1 MKDGECVGIIQI
13 MDENLANKIA
23 AGEVVERVSSVV
35 KELVENSI
43 DAKADNIRIELTN
56 AGMKEIKV
64 IDNGIGMS
72 ADDALVSFERHA
84 TSKVKNETDLTYIH
98 TLGFRGEALA
108 SIQSVSDVDL
118 YTNNTEEQTHIHI
131 KGGKCL
137 ENSKYECNKGTII
150 SVKNLFYNT
159 PARLNFLKS
168 YNSELANVTYFIERL
183 ALSHTNIRFNLKC
196 DNKEIINTSGSSNLL
211 KTIHELFGYQ
221 ISSNVKEIKNKNND
235 YEIYG
240 YIGDINISK
249 SNKNGII
256 TIVNGRVVS
265 NNYLNKVIKDSYHTF
280 LADTKYPYVFL
291 NIITDSTLIDVN
303 IHPTKQDIRFSNMDS
318 LEDLVFTTIRDR
330 FNNNNNSLEYVGSKI
345 NTDNSYVDKKN
356 FYNNF
361 DISSIKLDNYIE
373 ENNNKNEYKQTEL
386 SFDINEEVN
395 VYNEEENIN
404 LISPVGLVL
413 GTYLVAQNKDI
424 MYLIDIHAANERINY
439 ELYFKRLKD
448 KNLSITPLLLPITI
462 EMSAS
467 NAIIIKQNKELI
479 NSIGINFEEFG
490 INTFRVLSHPTWFKT
505 GFEEES
511 VRKVFDLIIEL
522 GSKFDINKFAERL
535 SINLACKMS
544 VKANTNITSSEQEI
558 LIQRLFKCEFPFTCP
573 HGRPTIIKYP
583 KYELEKLFK
592 RVD

>member
-1 MKDGECVGIIQI
+1 MGIIKI
-13 MDENLANKIA
+13 MDETLANKIA

-43 DAKADNIRIELTN
+43 DAKADNIKVELTN

-72 ADDALVSFERHA
+72 KEDALISFERHA
-84 TSKVKNETDLTYIH
+84 TSKVKNETDLNYIH

-118 YTNNTEEQTHIHI
+118 YTNNIKEGTHIHI
-131 KGGKCL
+131 KGGKLL
-137 ENSKYECNKGTII
+137 EDSVYECNKGTTI

-168 YNSELANVTYFIERL
+168 YNSELANVTYFLERL

-196 DNKEIINTSGSSNLL
+196 DGKEIINTSGSSDLH

-221 ISSNVKEIKNKNND
+221 ISSNLKEIKNKNNE

-265 NNYLNKVIKDSYHTF
+265 NNYLNKVIKDSYHTY
-280 LADTKYPYVFL
+280 LAETKYPYVFL
-291 NIITDSTLIDVN
+291 NIYTDATLIDVN

-318 LEDLVFTTIRDR
+318 LEDLVFSTIRDA
-330 FNNNNNSLEYVGSKI
+330 FNNDNTKQVDYVGSKI
-345 NTDNSYVDKKN
+345 NTNNSYQEENQYLNKI
-356 FYNNF
+356 
-361 DISSIKLDNYIE
+361 DISNIKV
-373 ENNNKNEYKQTEL
+373 ENPIIIDDYGYKVEKKQTEL
-386 SFDINEEVN
+386 SFSV
-395 VYNEEENIN
+395 NEEEAIYEKKEDNIN
-404 LISPVGLVL
+404 LISPVGLAL

-439 ELYFKRLKD
+439 EIYFKRLKE
-448 KNLSITPLLLPITI
+448 KTLSVTPLLVPITI
-462 EMSAS
+462 EMTPS
-467 NAIIIKQNKELI
+467 NALVINQNKELI

-490 INTFRVLSHPTWFKT
+490 INTFRVLSHPTWFKE

-511 VRKVFDLIIEL
+511 VRKVFDLVTEL
-522 GSKFDINKFAERL
+522 GSKFDINKFAEKL

-544 VKANTNITSSEQEI
+544 VKANTNITLEEQQT
-558 LIQRLFKCEFPFTCP
+558 LINRLFKCEFPFTCP
-573 HGRPTIIKYP
+573 HGRPTIIEYP

>member
-1 MKDGECVGIIQI
+1 MGIIKI
-13 MDENLANKIA
+13 MDESLANKIA

-43 DAKADNIRIELTN
+43 DAKADNIKVELTN

-72 ADDALVSFERHA
+72 KEDALVSFERHA
-84 TSKVKNETDLTYIH
+84 TSKVKNETDLNYIH

-118 YTNNTEEQTHIHI
+118 YTNNIKEGTHIHI
-131 KGGKCL
+131 KGGKLL
-137 ENSKYECNKGTII
+137 ENSAYECNKGTTI

-168 YNSELANVTYFIERL
+168 YNSELASVTYFMERL
-183 ALSHTNIRFNLKC
+183 ALSHTYIRFNLKC
-196 DNKEIINTSGSSNLL
+196 DGKEIINTSGSNDLH

-221 ISSNVKEIKNKNND
+221 ISSNLKEIKNKNNE

-240 YIGDINISK
+240 FIGDINISK
-249 SNKNGII
+249 SNKNGIV
-256 TIVNGRVVS
+256 TMVNGRVVS
-265 NNYLNKVIKDSYHTF
+265 NNYLNKVIKDSYHTY
-280 LADTKYPYVFL
+280 LAETKYPYVFL
-291 NIITDSTLIDVN
+291 NIYTDATLIDVN

-318 LEDLVFTTIRDR
+318 LEDLVFTTIRDT
-330 FNNNNNSLEYVGSKI
+330 FNNNDTGNAKYVGSKI
-345 NTDNSYVDKKN
+345 NTNTSYEEENKYHNKI
-356 FYNNF
+356 
-361 DISSIKLDNYIE
+361 DISDIKVDNPIIFE
-373 ENNNKNEYKQTEL
+373 EEHKPNYKQTEL
-386 SFDINEEVN
+386 SFSVSEEKVVYENKEDN
-395 VYNEEENIN
+395 VN
-404 LISPVGLVL
+404 LISPVGLTL

-448 KNLSITPLLLPITI
+448 KDLSVTPLLVPITI
-462 EMSAS
+462 EMTPS
-467 NAIIIKQNKELI
+467 NALIINQNKDLL

-490 INTFRVLSHPTWFKT
+490 INTFRVLSHPTWFKI

-511 VRKVFDLIIEL
+511 VRKVFDLVTEL
-522 GSKFDINKFAERL
+522 GSKFDVNKFKEKL

-544 VKANTNITSSEQEI
+544 VKANTNITQEEQEI
-558 LIQRLFKCEFPFTCP
+558 LIERLFKCEFPYTCP
-573 HGRPTIIKYP
+573 HGRPTIIEYP